1 MSYAICR
8 GVAFAPHRPLRRPLS
23 RTFAETANRRVC
35 VKELNGRVA
44 VITGGASGIGL
55 AMAEAFGA
63 EGMKLVIADIEAER
77 LGSAVADLRAKS
89 FDAIGVRTDVSTYAD
104 VEALAQATL
113 AAFGKVHVVCNNA
126 GVSITGPSWKM
137 SLDDWRWI
145 YDVNFWGVVHGIKAF
160 TPILIE
166 QGEPAHII
174 NTSSEAAFLSIG
186 EHAPY
191 CSSKAAVVSISIA
204 LHSELIVSNTQ
215 VGVSVVCPGMVD
227 TQIHRSWRNRPT
239 GDLPWSDRE
248 SADPDRQRHTDAFQA
263 RGVPSAQVAEHILD
277 ALKANR
283 FYVFNTDHWQDMVR
297 RQRDIVLSGANP
309 PVYSWGPDLR
319 PKAPSQ

>member
-1 MSYAICR
+1 
-8 GVAFAPHRPLRRPLS
+8 VEHL
-23 RTFAETANRRVC
+23 
-35 VKELNGRVA
+35 KGRVA

-55 AMAEAFGA
+55 ALAEAFGA
-63 EGMKLVIADIEAER
+63 EGMKLVIADIETDR
-77 LGSAVADLRAKS
+77 LDSAVAGLRAKS
-89 FDAIGVRTDVSTYAD
+89 FEVIGVRTDVSHYAD

-113 AAFGKVHVVCNNA
+113 KEFGKVHVVCNNA

-137 SLDDWRWI
+137 SLDDWRWV
-145 YDVNFWGVVHGIKAF
+145 YDVNFWGIVHGIKAF

-174 NTSSEAAFLSIG
+174 NTASEAAFLSIG

-191 CSSKAAVVSISIA
+191 CSSKAATVSISVA
-204 LHSELIVSNTQ
+204 LHSELIASNTQ

-227 TQIHRSWRNRPT
+227 TQIHRSWRNRPAN
-239 GDLPWSDRE
+239 DEPWSDRE
-248 SADPDRQRHTDAFQA
+248 SADVERQRGTDAFQA
-263 RGVPSAQVAEHILD
+263 RGVPPAQVAEQVLD
-277 ALKANR
+277 ALKVNR
-283 FYVFNTDHWQDMVR
+283 FYVFNSDHWQDMIR

-319 PKAPSQ
+319 PKAPNS